1 MNKMDTGIRLHS
13 TNQQIKISYHLL
25 PKTVKPAR
33 SVKRK
38 KNLTRT
44 TSEIFRAKHGLLKEL
59 VSTKQNS

>member
-1 MNKMDTGIRLHS
+1 MQGNCRASGPSLNIDELDFNCDVTDTDS
-13 TNQQIKISYHLL
+13 LL
-25 PKTVKPAR
+25 LQK
-33 SVKRK
+33 K